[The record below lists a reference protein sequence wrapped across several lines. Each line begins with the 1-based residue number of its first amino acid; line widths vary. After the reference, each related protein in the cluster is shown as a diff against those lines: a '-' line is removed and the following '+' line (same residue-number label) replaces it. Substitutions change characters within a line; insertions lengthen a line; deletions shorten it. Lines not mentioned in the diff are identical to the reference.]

1 MRDDAEDIGPRR
13 RIFVIYREGITR
25 KNKASMSVTVTEDL
39 CILHAVPGRIR
50 LHIPAW
56 AGQGKRDVEEQV
68 RQLPGVQR
76 AQANALTGNMLIL
89 FDPHVIDERT
99 LLEKIRSL
107 DLHLDEQPEYKET
120 SLPPA
125 LKERQGKKMR
135 ARVPVRGLSRDPQVA
150 RRVVERLESHPG
162 VHAAANPLTGRVLVE
177 FTEHEVALED
187 ILSDISDVELP
198 DLPGEDTPTHP
209 LDPGPLIQGTTR
221 LIGSTLGLG
230 LLVTRQLIGSQ
241 APLPGA
247 AAAVQISSIIGI
259 LQGIPPIRYGLRKL
273 LGRTTADLLVNIPN
287 IATLTLS
294 GSPLG
299 LAVTGA
305 ESLRLTT
312 EVSARQAAWRRY
324 EEQISQAPSIQP
336 DTVIH
341 LESGEQLPMPSQ
353 VLEGTGTAIGCDGMP
368 LSATPGETIA
378 AGGRLYGGP
387 FTLKVLTD
395 KAFEAFTPE
404 PRPAPITPNIYD
416 RYLQF
421 LGPISLI
428 YAAGTA
434 ILTRSWNLT
443 LTSLLLVNP
452 RTAAIGNDNADLAA
466 AARVLRAGVTIVGTR
481 PKRTIRLP
489 HVVMLDGARVLTER
503 LELLSTLPLTQHH
516 DSAELQARAAGI
528 AAAAGSP
535 WGGIF
540 RVTGTVPATQ
550 GSFDG
555 KTATAT
561 VEDVRYT
568 LGPIEDW
575 SSLPEATRFRQRGN
589 YVLVLRREQDSQP
602 LGLFALRPRMATGLD
617 DFIQLCQ
624 RYKIEVGVLGSG
636 DQIAV
641 QALAHRANIAV
652 IESDNAVD
660 AIRAQQQQGAV
671 VAFVSDNVGASAAF
685 ASCDLAIG
693 MTDGRSRFP
702 ARADL
707 LAPDFTAV
715 AAIIDAGARREA
727 TVRDSVGF
735 SVVANIVGAFLGIRG
750 LTGIEQASRTVYIA
764 ALGTLSDGWL
774 RFRGGKRPGT
784 ALAHLADPHPER
796 WGQRDVRD
804 VLHQLDSSEE
814 GLSTEQVMQRHQ
826 LAAGPNRSNPI
837 LSAFL
842 EQIRSPLIGILAAG
856 AGLSLLL
863 GATGDVLIIITTI
876 LANVGIGV
884 WQEYKAN
891 RVSEAL
897 EHIGEATATVLR
909 DGQPTTIA
917 AGEVVVG
924 DILLLSSGEHVV
936 ADARIIHSQNLEV
949 DEASL
954 TGESLPVAKT
964 VTGSNDASHIV
975 LAGSD
980 ITTGT
985 GRAVVFATGRQTRM
999 GATTAAL
1006 AINENEQSPLG
1017 VRLSRLLRLS
1027 LPISIGGGILVILAG
1042 ALRGH
1047 PVGALAATGATLA
1060 LTAIPEGLPV
1070 LARVGEAGVARRLAE
1085 RNAIVRRL
1093 SSVEALGRVD
1103 VACTDKTGTLTE
1115 GHLALSLLTTSD
1127 FEERKTSGETDN
1139 TADLSADLRS
1149 VLLTG
1154 ALACPHPDAPDA
1166 KAHPTDIAVMQGAE
1180 HAGLNLHIPHDREL
1194 SFDPVRSF
1202 HVTVVQG
1209 RLCIKGAPEAIIP
1222 RCHFQMHH
1230 GEKEALDENGQ
1241 HALHDYAT
1249 QLAARGLRVLMVA
1262 EGSADTP
1269 LDNPQGLTALGFLGI
1284 SDPLRPN
1291 VQAAVMRCREA
1302 GVRVIM
1308 ITGDHPATARAIG
1321 AEAGLLYSDHQVITG
1336 AELAELHNGE
1346 FAERL
1351 EQVTV
1356 IARATPLDKL
1366 RIVEG
1371 LQRRGHTV
1379 AMTGDGVNDAPA
1391 LRLANVGVAMGQGGT
1406 EVARQTA
1413 DLVLADDNFA
1423 TLVDALVEGRSFW
1436 RNIRRALGLLL
1447 GGNLGELGLVTG
1459 ASLLG
1464 LAFPLTASQIL
1475 AMNAITDIL
1484 PATAV
1489 ALQQPEH
1496 RRLADLSREGAN
1508 ALDAPLRNDIIR
1520 RSSATA
1526 LPSLAAYGVMLGLG
1540 SLPQARAVAYGSI
1553 IATQLAQTLDAG
1565 RAEGTLTRSV
1575 GLAVTGSAA
1584 VLLATFTIP
1593 PLRTFLS
1600 LVMPTPIG
1608 WVLIGSAAL
1617 VAVIM
1622 GRILKSSLLTGT
1634 KPQLQL
1640 SAPAEEQ
1647 IAIQV

>member
-1 MRDDAEDIGPRR
+1 MAEEPR
-13 RIFVIYREGITR
+13 V
-25 KNKASMSVTVTEDL
+25 
-39 CILHAVPGRIR
+39 LHTIPGRMR
-50 LHIPAW
+50 VHMPEW
-56 AGQGKRDVEEQV
+56 EGQGKYAIEAQV
-68 RQLPGVQR
+68 RRLPGVQR
-76 AQANALTGNMLIL
+76 VQANTLTGNMLIV
-89 FDPHVIDERT
+89 FDPTVTSEQP
-99 LLEKIRSL
+99 LLEKIRTL
-107 DLHLDEQPEYKET
+107 DLHLNEQLEYEQT
-120 SLPPA
+120 LQPPT
-125 LKERQGKKMR
+125 LKERHGKKIR
-135 ARVPVRGLSRDPQVA
+135 ARVAVRGMSRDPEVA

-162 VHAAANPLTGRVLVE
+162 VHATANPVTGRVLVE
-177 FTEHEVALED
+177 FTEHEADLED
-187 ILSDISDVELP
+187 LLSDVSSVELP

-221 LIGSTLGLG
+221 IIGSVLGLG

-247 AAAVQISSIIGI
+247 GVAVQISSVIGI
-259 LQGIPPIRYGLRKL
+259 LQGIPPIRYGLRRL
-273 LGRTTADLLVNIPN
+273 LGRTTADLLVNVPN
-287 IATLTLS
+287 IATLTLA

-312 EVSARQAAWRRY
+312 EVSARQAAWRQY
-324 EEQISQAPSIQP
+324 EEQISQSPSIQP
-336 DTVIH
+336 EAIIH
-341 LESGEQLPMPSQ
+341 LEAGEQLPMPSQ
-353 VLEGTGTAIGCDGMP
+353 VLEGTGTAIGRDAMP
-368 LSATPGETIA
+368 LPVSPGRTVP
-378 AGGRLYGGP
+378 AGARLYGGP
-387 FTLKVLTD
+387 FTLKVQSD
-395 KAFEAFTPE
+395 AAFKAFTPE
-404 PRPAPITPNIYD
+404 PRPAPITPTLYD

-421 LGPISLI
+421 LGPISLL

-434 ILTRSWNLT
+434 IVTRSWNLT
-443 LTSLLLVNP
+443 LAALLLVNP

-481 PKRTIRLP
+481 PKRHIRLP
-489 HVVMLDGARVLTER
+489 NTIMLDGARVLTER
-503 LELLSTLPLTQHH
+503 LELLSTLPLTDQH

-528 AAAAGSP
+528 ASAAGSP

-540 RVTGTVPATQ
+540 RVTGTVPATH

-561 VEDVRYT
+561 VEGVRYT
-568 LGPIEDW
+568 LGPVEDW
-575 SSLPEATRFRQRGN
+575 SSLPEATRLRQRGN
-589 YVLVLRREQDSQP
+589 YVLVLRREQESQP
-602 LGLFALRPRMATGLD
+602 LGLFALRPKIAAGIDNL
-617 DFIQLCQ
+617 IQLCQ
-624 RYKIEVGVLGSG
+624 RYNIELGVLGSG

-660 AIRAQQQQGAV
+660 AIRARQQQGAI
-671 VAFVSDNVGASAAF
+671 VAFVSDHVGASAAF

-693 MTDGRSRFP
+693 LTDGRSHFP
-702 ARADL
+702 ARADM
-707 LAPDFTAV
+707 LAPDFVAV

-735 SVVANIVGAFLGIRG
+735 SVVANAVGAFLGIRG

-764 ALGTLSDGWL
+764 ALGALTDGWL
-774 RFRGGKRPGT
+774 RFRGGKRPGS
-784 ALAHLADPHPER
+784 ALAHLTDPHPER
-796 WGQRDVRD
+796 WGQRDVQD
-804 VLHQLDSSEE
+804 VLHQLNSCEE
-814 GLSTEQVMQRHQ
+814 GLSKEQAAERHQ
-826 LAAGPNRSNPI
+826 LAVSPHRRNPI

-842 EQIRSPLIGILAAG
+842 EQLRSPLIGILAGG
-856 AGLSLLL
+856 AGLSLML
-863 GATGDVLIIITTI
+863 GATGDVLIIVTTI
-876 LANVGIGV
+876 LANVGVGV

-897 EHIGEATATVLR
+897 ERIGAATATVVR
-909 DGQPTTIA
+909 DGQPTIVSA
-917 AGEVVVG
+917 DEVVTG
-924 DILLLSSGEHVV
+924 DVLLLSSGEHVA
-936 ADARIIHSQNLEV
+936 ADARIVSSQNLEV

-964 VTGSNDASHIV
+964 ATGGNDASHIV

-985 GRAVVFATGRQTRM
+985 GQAVVFATGRQTRM
-999 GATTAAL
+999 GATAAAL
-1006 AINENEQSPLG
+1006 NVDESEQSPLG

-1042 ALRGH
+1042 ILRGQ
-1047 PVGALAATGATLA
+1047 PVGALVATGATLA
-1060 LTAIPEGLPV
+1060 LTAVPEGLPV
-1070 LARVGEAGVARRLAE
+1070 LARVGEAGVARRLSE

-1115 GHLALSLLTTSD
+1115 GHLALSLVTTSSHD
-1127 FEERKTSGETDN
+1127 ERKPSGESDTSD
-1139 TADLSADLRS
+1139 TSSGLSADVRS

-1180 HAGLNLHIPHDREL
+1180 KAGLDLHVPHEKEL

-1202 HVTVVQG
+1202 HVTLVEG
-1209 RLCIKGAPEAIIP
+1209 RLCMKGAPEALIS
-1222 RCHFQMHH
+1222 RCRYQMQH
-1230 GEKEALDENGQ
+1230 GEKEALDEVGQ
-1241 HALHDYAT
+1241 QALHEYAT

-1262 EGSADTP
+1262 EGSAETP

-1291 VQAAVMRCREA
+1291 VRAAVQRCQEA

-1321 AEAGLLYSDHQVITG
+1321 AEAGLLTADNQVITG

-1346 FAERL
+1346 FEERL

-1413 DLVLADDNFA
+1413 DLVLADDNFV
-1423 TLVDALVEGRSFW
+1423 TLVEALVEGRSFW

-1489 ALQQPEH
+1489 ALQQPAH
-1496 RRLADLSREGAN
+1496 RRLADLSREGAT
-1508 ALDAPLRNDIIR
+1508 ALDAPLRNDILR
-1520 RSSATA
+1520 RSSATG
-1526 LPSLAAYGVMLGLG
+1526 LPSLAAYGIMLGLG
-1540 SLPQARAVAYGSI
+1540 SLPQARSVAYGSI

-1565 RAEGTLTRSV
+1565 RAEGTLTRTVS
-1575 GLAVTGSAA
+1575 LAVAGSAT

-1608 WVLIGSAAL
+1608 WALIGSSAL
-1617 VAVIM
+1617 VAVVM
-1622 GRILKSSLLTGT
+1622 GRVLKSSLLTGA

-1640 SAPAEEQ
+1640 PALAESRVAVQ
-1647 IAIQV
+1647 A